1 MDYLHIAFVLYE
13 YGYFIDPIA
22 SRLTKIFSISSSSS
36 SLCVNGV
43 EGVKIVVQEDMF
55 RGE

>member
-13 YGYFIDPIA
+13 YGCFIDPIA
-22 SRLTKIFSISSSSS
+22 RRLTKIFSISSSS
-36 SLCVNGV
+36 LCVNGVEV

>member
-13 YGYFIDPIA
+13 YGCFIDPIA
-22 SRLTKIFSISSSSS
+22 RRLTKIFSISSS

>member
-36 SLCVNGV
+36 SSSLCVV
-43 EGVKIVVQEDMF
+43 KGVKIVVQEDMF